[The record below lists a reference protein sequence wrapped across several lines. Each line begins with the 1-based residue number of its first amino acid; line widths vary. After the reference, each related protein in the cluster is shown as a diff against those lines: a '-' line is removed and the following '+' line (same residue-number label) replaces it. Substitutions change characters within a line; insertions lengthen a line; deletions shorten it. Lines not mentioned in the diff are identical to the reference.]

1 MKKPPEGGSLTGA
14 VASLILRQ
22 VGARWLD
29 QIEPCVRGQIGK
41 DNFNVLGRLPENG
54 PICLGQAL
62 LCPDGRN
69 GPLLGEVAPVHAA
82 IPLA

>member
-29 QIEPCVRGQIGK
+29 QIEPCMRCKISQ
-41 DNFNVLGRLPENG
+41 DDLYVLALAPENG
-54 PICLGQAL
+54 LVGRDQL
-62 LCPDGRN
+62 LFGLYRGN
-69 GPLLGEVAPVHAA
+69 VALLGEVTPLHAA